1 MRAAATTLA
10 LGILTAAQPAAA
22 QGDSSKGYPN
32 RQITLITLTAAGGAL
47 DTVARAIGSGL
58 QEQMGQPVVVVNRL
72 GAGGN
77 IGAGELARSAPDGYT
92 IGMITVGTHGT
103 NPTFV
108 DKLPFDPIKDFT
120 PISHAAD
127 LNVMLTVQESFPA
140 KSLAEFIAYSKK
152 NPGKL
157 TFGSA
162 GVGTGLHLT
171 GEMVKRETGLD
182 MTHVPYQGVARA
194 LPDLLGGQIQAV
206 MGNPADV
213 GVHIEAGKLKA
224 LGVAATKRDVTLPK
238 VPTFAE
244 QGFPAIIASTWF
256 GVAGP
261 AGLPRP
267 IVDRLNM
274 EIGAALR
281 KPETTARLNKLGINV
296 IPGTPEQFAAYI
308 QSEIKRWAPTV
319 TATKAAIAVKQK

>member
-1 MRAAATTLA
+1 MERLLAFAALAAAA
-10 LGILTAAQPAAA
+10 GIASSASAQAPAAP
-22 QGDSSKGYPN
+22 YPS

-47 DTVARAIGSGL
+47 DTVARAIGNGL

-77 IGAGELARSAPDGYT
+77 IGTTELARSAPDGYT
-92 IGMITVGTHGT
+92 IGMLTVGTHGT

-108 DKLPFDPIKDFT
+108 DKPPFDPIKDFT
-120 PISHAAD
+120 PISMAAD
-127 LNVMLTVQESFPA
+127 LNIMLTVQEAFPA
-140 KSLAEFIAYSKK
+140 KTLAEFIAYSKK

-171 GEMVKRETGLD
+171 GEMVKRVTGLD
-182 MTHVPYQGVARA
+182 MTHVPYQGVAKA

-224 LGVAATKRDVTLPK
+224 LAVAATKRDATLPK
-238 VPTFAE
+238 VPTFTE
-244 QGFPAIIASTWF
+244 QGFPTILSSTWF
-256 GVAGP
+256 GVGGP

-267 IVDRLNM
+267 IVDRLNK
-274 EIGAALR
+274 EIGIALR
-281 KPETTARLNKLGINV
+281 NPATTARLNKLGINV
-296 IPGTPEQFAAYI
+296 LPGTPEQFGDYI
-308 QSEIKRWAPTV
+308 KSEIARWNPIV
-319 TATKAAIAVKQK
+319 TAVKATLKKK